1 VRDIAVLERAYRTVV
16 AAKPTMI
23 APVYFSL
30 EPDNATKTWVQV
42 EAAKDALRRAR
53 VSVEA
58 SGERLGAPKIVDPSG
73 GVCQTQVFAGW
84 PSYVGGSLPTDVA
97 RPNNLREVASPMMAM
112 APRPPPA
119 PAPQSLDQAAEAMQ
133 VTLQTPMERLQA
145 STCVVYALLP

>member
-30 EPDNATKTWVQV
+30 EPDNATKTRVQV

-53 VSVEA
+53 LSVEA
-58 SGERLGAPKIVDPSG
+58 SGG
-73 GVCQTQVFAGW
+73 GCQTQVFAGW

-112 APRPPPA
+112 APPPPA